1 MKDSSKIK
9 IRQKNEASC
18 AFKIKQCQTEGNK
31 RIYYQFALK
40 EGII

>member
-1 MKDSSKIK
+1 MEDSYIK
-9 IRQKNEASC
+9 LTYEKNEASC

-31 RIYYQFALK
+31 GINYQFGLK